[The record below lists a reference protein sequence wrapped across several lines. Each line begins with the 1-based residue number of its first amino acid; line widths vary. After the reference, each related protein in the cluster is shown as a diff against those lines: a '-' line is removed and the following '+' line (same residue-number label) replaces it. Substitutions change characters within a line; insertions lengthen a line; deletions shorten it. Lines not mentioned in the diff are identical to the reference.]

1 MKKILLSLSAM
12 VILLQISNV
21 AEASQGKYII
31 QDRPVT
37 FFEGGTKSIE
47 FKPTV
52 EEKTQ
57 EVKTP
62 AIIEQEVQPAVEQ
75 KPSIEERPVIE
86 EKPLVEEEPT
96 IEQNQSQEEVVVPQE
111 EPQEEVIEQ
120 IEEPVQSEEPV
131 IEKKS
136 NVFKN
141 FTSKMKEKMNSSN
154 AENES
159 VEEEMTVEEKSNFF
173 QNVSSKWKEKMNS
186 LKEEKVVEEEPTL
199 EQAEEQVVEKKTN
212 FFQNIS
218 AKMKEKSAAVEEKF
232 SKKEKP
238 ARVEKAPVVKVEP
251 ATEEQ
256 TAEFVAI
263 FDKSL
268 NNAEAII
275 NNSDVIAVKGLLLMQ
290 KALYQNSPDVAVYEK
305 RFSDIGEVTA
315 ENCADVLALKKDII
329 KSIDTRFEVSDVSK
343 LTQEEK
349 YMWGQGSYV
358 LQIAQNRY
366 DNVVNDLSPFFNI
379 LLTDRFNP
387 KSVEAQIKKADKLV
401 DRIQKNREPQANVLV
416 SAEWQNAENQI
427 NITIPDNEKVSPNKN
442 GLTYNVDT
450 KVAVLNNALFAM
462 LNDFV
467 KTFGWENDI
476 KEYLV
481 NENYD
486 KVPEAAKI
494 ELQENAFLTVP
505 FHSVG
510 NLFREKNANP
520 EFSISKEQTEFIDK
534 AANIM
539 KALNLEYEK
548 VLSEIATLSVKL
560 SKNKTLKNC
569 TIVEVKKLQN
579 DKNLIGKRLINLKE
593 LEKMLSELNTLYNPK
608 TEEVRE

>member
-12 VILLQISNV
+12 VILLQNSNV

-75 KPSIEERPVIE
+75 KPSIEEKPVIE

-111 EPQEEVIEQ
+111 EPQKEVIEQ

-141 FTSKMKEKMNSSN
+141 FTSKM
-154 AENES
+154 
-159 VEEEMTVEEKSNFF
+159 
-173 QNVSSKWKEKMNS
+173 KEKMNS

-268 NNAEAII
+268 YNAEAII

-315 ENCADVLALKKDII
+315 ENCADILALKKDII
-329 KSIDTRFEVSDVSK
+329 KSIDARFEVSDVSK

-486 KVPEAAKI
+486 KVPESAKI

-505 FHSVG
+505 FSSVE

-534 AANIM
+534 AENIM

-579 DKNLIGKRLINLKE
+579 DKNLIEKRLINLKE
-593 LEKMLSELNTLYNPK
+593 LEKMLRELNTLYNPK

>member
-75 KPSIEERPVIE
+75 KPSIEEKPVIE

-141 FTSKMKEKMNSSN
+141 FTSKM
-154 AENES
+154 
-159 VEEEMTVEEKSNFF
+159 
-173 QNVSSKWKEKMNS
+173 KEKMNS

-251 ATEEQ
+251 ATEKQ

-263 FDKSL
+263 FAKSL
-268 NNAEAII
+268 YNAEAII

-315 ENCADVLALKKDII
+315 ENCADILALKKDII
-329 KSIDTRFEVSDVSK
+329 KSIDARFEVSDVSK

-486 KVPEAAKI
+486 KVPESAKI

-505 FHSVG
+505 FSSVE

-534 AANIM
+534 AENIM

-560 SKNKTLKNC
+560 SKNKILKNC

-579 DKNLIGKRLINLKE
+579 DKNLIEKRLINLKE
-593 LEKMLSELNTLYNPK
+593 LEKMLRELNTLYNPK

>member
-75 KPSIEERPVIE
+75 KPSIEEKPVIE

-141 FTSKMKEKMNSSN
+141 FTSKMKEKMNS
-154 AENES
+154 
-159 VEEEMTVEEKSNFF
+159 
-173 QNVSSKWKEKMNS
+173 
-186 LKEEKVVEEEPTL
+186 LKEEKVVEEEPIL

-268 NNAEAII
+268 YNAEAII

-315 ENCADVLALKKDII
+315 ENCADILVLKKDII
-329 KSIDTRFEVSDVSK
+329 KSIDARFEVSDVSK

-486 KVPEAAKI
+486 KVPESAKI

-505 FHSVG
+505 FSSVE

-534 AANIM
+534 AENIM

-579 DKNLIGKRLINLKE
+579 DKNLIEKRLINLKE
-593 LEKMLSELNTLYNPK
+593 LEKMLRELNTLYNPK

>member
-141 FTSKMKEKMNSSN
+141 FTSKMKEKMNS
-154 AENES
+154 
-159 VEEEMTVEEKSNFF
+159 
-173 QNVSSKWKEKMNS
+173 

-268 NNAEAII
+268 YNAEAII

-315 ENCADVLALKKDII
+315 ENCADILALKKDII
-329 KSIDTRFEVSDVSK
+329 KSIDARFEVSDVSK

-486 KVPEAAKI
+486 KVPESAKI

-505 FHSVG
+505 FHSVE

-534 AANIM
+534 AENIM

-579 DKNLIGKRLINLKE
+579 DKNLIEKRLINLKE
-593 LEKMLSELNTLYNPK
+593 LEKMLRELNTLYNPK

>member
-75 KPSIEERPVIE
+75 KPSIEEKPVIE

-136 NVFKN
+136 DVFKN
-141 FTSKMKEKMNSSN
+141 FTSKM
-154 AENES
+154 
-159 VEEEMTVEEKSNFF
+159 
-173 QNVSSKWKEKMNS
+173 KEKMNS

-268 NNAEAII
+268 YNAEAII

-315 ENCADVLALKKDII
+315 ENCADILVLKKDII
-329 KSIDTRFEVSDVSK
+329 KSIDARFEVSDVSK

-366 DNVVNDLSPFFNI
+366 DNVVKDLSPFFNI

-486 KVPEAAKI
+486 KVPESAKI

-505 FHSVG
+505 FSSVE

-534 AANIM
+534 AENIM

-560 SKNKTLKNC
+560 SKNKILKNC

-579 DKNLIGKRLINLKE
+579 DKNLIEKRLINLKE
-593 LEKMLSELNTLYNPK
+593 LEKMLRELNTLYNPK

>member
-75 KPSIEERPVIE
+75 KPSIEEKPVIE

-141 FTSKMKEKMNSSN
+141 FTSKM
-154 AENES
+154 
-159 VEEEMTVEEKSNFF
+159 
-173 QNVSSKWKEKMNS
+173 KEKMNS

-251 ATEEQ
+251 ATEKQ

-263 FDKSL
+263 FAKSL
-268 NNAEAII
+268 YNAEAII

-315 ENCADVLALKKDII
+315 ENCADILALKKDII
-329 KSIDTRFEVSDVSK
+329 KSIDARFEVSDVSK

-486 KVPEAAKI
+486 KVPESAKI

-505 FHSVG
+505 FSSVE

-534 AANIM
+534 AENIM

-579 DKNLIGKRLINLKE
+579 DKNLIEKRLINLKE
-593 LEKMLSELNTLYNPK
+593 LEKMLRELNTLYNPK

>member
-75 KPSIEERPVIE
+75 KPSIEEKPVIE

-141 FTSKMKEKMNSSN
+141 FTSKM
-154 AENES
+154 
-159 VEEEMTVEEKSNFF
+159 
-173 QNVSSKWKEKMNS
+173 KEKMNS

-268 NNAEAII
+268 YNAEAII

-315 ENCADVLALKKDII
+315 ENCADILALKKDII
-329 KSIDTRFEVSDVSK
+329 KSIDARFEVSDVSK

-401 DRIQKNREPQANVLV
+401 DRIQKNREPHANVLV

-486 KVPEAAKI
+486 KVPESAKI

-505 FHSVG
+505 FSSVE

-534 AANIM
+534 AENIM

-579 DKNLIGKRLINLKE
+579 DKNLIEKRLINLKE
-593 LEKMLSELNTLYNPK
+593 LEKMLRELNTLYNPK

>member
-37 FFEGGTKSIE
+37 VFEGGTKSIE

-120 IEEPVQSEEPV
+120 IEESVQSEEPV

-141 FTSKMKEKMNSSN
+141 FTSKMKEKMNS
-154 AENES
+154 
-159 VEEEMTVEEKSNFF
+159 
-173 QNVSSKWKEKMNS
+173 
-186 LKEEKVVEEEPTL
+186 LKEEKVEEEEPTL

-263 FDKSL
+263 FDKNL
-268 NNAEAII
+268 YNAEAII
-275 NNSDVIAVKGLLLMQ
+275 NNSDVFAVKGLLLMQ

-315 ENCADVLALKKDII
+315 ENCADILALKKDII
-329 KSIDTRFEVSDVSK
+329 KSIDARFEVSDVSK

-379 LLTDRFNP
+379 LLTDRFNQ

-486 KVPEAAKI
+486 KVPESAKI

-505 FHSVG
+505 FSSVE

-534 AANIM
+534 AENIM

-579 DKNLIGKRLINLKE
+579 DKNLIEKRLINLKE
-593 LEKMLSELNTLYNPK
+593 LEKMLRELNTLYNPK

>member
-75 KPSIEERPVIE
+75 KPSIEEKPVIE

-111 EPQEEVIEQ
+111 EPQDEVIEQ

-141 FTSKMKEKMNSSN
+141 FTSKM
-154 AENES
+154 
-159 VEEEMTVEEKSNFF
+159 
-173 QNVSSKWKEKMNS
+173 KEKMNS

-268 NNAEAII
+268 YNAEAII

-315 ENCADVLALKKDII
+315 ENCADILALKKDII
-329 KSIDTRFEVSDVSK
+329 KSIDARFEVSDVSK

-486 KVPEAAKI
+486 KVPESAKI

-505 FHSVG
+505 FSSVE

-534 AANIM
+534 AENIM

-579 DKNLIGKRLINLKE
+579 DKNLIEKRLINLKE

>member
-120 IEEPVQSEEPV
+120 IEEPVQSEESV

-141 FTSKMKEKMNSSN
+141 FTSKM
-154 AENES
+154 
-159 VEEEMTVEEKSNFF
+159 
-173 QNVSSKWKEKMNS
+173 KEKMNS

-268 NNAEAII
+268 YNAEAII

-315 ENCADVLALKKDII
+315 ENCADILALKKDII
-329 KSIDTRFEVSDVSK
+329 KSIDARFEVSDVSK

-486 KVPEAAKI
+486 KVPESAKI

-505 FHSVG
+505 FSSVE

-534 AANIM
+534 AENIM

-579 DKNLIGKRLINLKE
+579 DKNLIEKRLINLKE
-593 LEKMLSELNTLYNPK
+593 LEKMLRELNTLYNPK

>member
-141 FTSKMKEKMNSSN
+141 FTSKMKEKMNS
-154 AENES
+154 
-159 VEEEMTVEEKSNFF
+159 
-173 QNVSSKWKEKMNS
+173 
-186 LKEEKVVEEEPTL
+186 LKEEKVEEEEPTL

-268 NNAEAII
+268 YNAEAII

-329 KSIDTRFEVSDVSK
+329 KSIDARFEVSDVSK

-450 KVAVLNNALFAM
+450 KVAVLNHALFAM

-486 KVPEAAKI
+486 KVPESAKI

-505 FHSVG
+505 FSSVE

-534 AANIM
+534 AENIM

-579 DKNLIGKRLINLKE
+579 DKNLIEKRLINLKE
-593 LEKMLSELNTLYNPK
+593 LEKMLRELNTLYNPK

>member
-75 KPSIEERPVIE
+75 KPSIEEKPVIE

-141 FTSKMKEKMNSSN
+141 FTSKM
-154 AENES
+154 
-159 VEEEMTVEEKSNFF
+159 
-173 QNVSSKWKEKMNS
+173 KEKMNS

-268 NNAEAII
+268 YNAEAII

-315 ENCADVLALKKDII
+315 ENCADILALKKDII
-329 KSIDTRFEVSDVSK
+329 KSIDARFEVSDVSK

-486 KVPEAAKI
+486 KVPESAKI

-505 FHSVG
+505 FSSVE

-534 AANIM
+534 AENIM

-579 DKNLIGKRLINLKE
+579 DKNLIEKRLINLKE
-593 LEKMLSELNTLYNPK
+593 LEKMLRELNTLYNPK

>member
-1 MKKILLSLSAM
+1 
-12 VILLQISNV
+12 
-21 AEASQGKYII
+21 
-31 QDRPVT
+31 
-37 FFEGGTKSIE
+37 
-47 FKPTV
+47 
-52 EEKTQ
+52 
-57 EVKTP
+57 
-62 AIIEQEVQPAVEQ
+62 
-75 KPSIEERPVIE
+75 
-86 EKPLVEEEPT
+86 
-96 IEQNQSQEEVVVPQE
+96 
-111 EPQEEVIEQ
+111 
-120 IEEPVQSEEPV
+120 
-131 IEKKS
+131 
-136 NVFKN
+136 
-141 FTSKMKEKMNSSN
+141 
-154 AENES
+154 
-159 VEEEMTVEEKSNFF
+159 
-173 QNVSSKWKEKMNS
+173 MNS

-238 ARVEKAPVVKVEP
+238 ARVEKASVVKVEP

-256 TAEFVAI
+256 TAKFVAI

-290 KALYQNSPDVAVYEK
+290 KALYQNSTDVAVYEK

-579 DKNLIGKRLINLKE
+579 DKNLIEKRLINLKE
-593 LEKMLSELNTLYNPK
+593 LEKMLRELNTLYNPK

>member
-75 KPSIEERPVIE
+75 KPSIEEKPVIE

-111 EPQEEVIEQ
+111 EPQKEVIEQ

-141 FTSKMKEKMNSSN
+141 FTSKM
-154 AENES
+154 
-159 VEEEMTVEEKSNFF
+159 
-173 QNVSSKWKEKMNS
+173 KEKMNS

-315 ENCADVLALKKDII
+315 ENCADILALKKDII
-329 KSIDTRFEVSDVSK
+329 KSIDARFEVSDVSK

-401 DRIQKNREPQANVLV
+401 NRIQKNREPQANVLV

-486 KVPEAAKI
+486 KVPESAKI

-505 FHSVG
+505 FSSVE

-534 AANIM
+534 AENIM

-579 DKNLIGKRLINLKE
+579 DKNLIEKRLINLKE
-593 LEKMLSELNTLYNPK
+593 LEKMLRELNTLYNPK

>member
-12 VILLQISNV
+12 VILLQIFNV

-75 KPSIEERPVIE
+75 KTSIEEKPVIE

-141 FTSKMKEKMNSSN
+141 FTSKMKEKMNS
-154 AENES
+154 
-159 VEEEMTVEEKSNFF
+159 
-173 QNVSSKWKEKMNS
+173 
-186 LKEEKVVEEEPTL
+186 LKEEKVEEEEPTL

-268 NNAEAII
+268 YNAEAII

-315 ENCADVLALKKDII
+315 ENCADILALKKDII
-329 KSIDTRFEVSDVSK
+329 KSIDARFEVSDVSK

-486 KVPEAAKI
+486 KVPESAKI

-505 FHSVG
+505 FSSVE

-534 AANIM
+534 AENIM

-579 DKNLIGKRLINLKE
+579 DKNLIEKRLINLKE
-593 LEKMLSELNTLYNPK
+593 LEKMLRELNTLYNPK

>member
-141 FTSKMKEKMNSSN
+141 FTSKMKEKMNS
-154 AENES
+154 
-159 VEEEMTVEEKSNFF
+159 
-173 QNVSSKWKEKMNS
+173 

-315 ENCADVLALKKDII
+315 ENCADILALKKDII
-329 KSIDTRFEVSDVSK
+329 KSIDARFEVSDVSK

-486 KVPEAAKI
+486 KVPESAKI

-505 FHSVG
+505 FHSVE

-534 AANIM
+534 AENIM

-579 DKNLIGKRLINLKE
+579 DKNLIEKRLINLKE

>member
-75 KPSIEERPVIE
+75 KPSIEEKPVIE

-111 EPQEEVIEQ
+111 EPQKEVIEQ

-141 FTSKMKEKMNSSN
+141 FTSKM
-154 AENES
+154 
-159 VEEEMTVEEKSNFF
+159 
-173 QNVSSKWKEKMNS
+173 KEKMNS

-268 NNAEAII
+268 YNAEAII

-315 ENCADVLALKKDII
+315 ENCADILALKKDII
-329 KSIDTRFEVSDVSK
+329 KSIDARFEVSDVSK

-486 KVPEAAKI
+486 KVPESAKI

-505 FHSVG
+505 FSSVE

-534 AANIM
+534 AENIM

-579 DKNLIGKRLINLKE
+579 DKNLIEKRLINLKE
-593 LEKMLSELNTLYNPK
+593 LEKMLRELNTLYNPK

>member
-75 KPSIEERPVIE
+75 KPSIEEKPVIE

-96 IEQNQSQEEVVVPQE
+96 IEQNQSQEDVVVPQE

-136 NVFKN
+136 NVFNN
-141 FTSKMKEKMNSSN
+141 FTSKM
-154 AENES
+154 
-159 VEEEMTVEEKSNFF
+159 
-173 QNVSSKWKEKMNS
+173 KEKMNS

-199 EQAEEQVVEKKTN
+199 EQAEEQVVEKKAN

-268 NNAEAII
+268 YNAEAII

-315 ENCADVLALKKDII
+315 ENCADILALKKDII
-329 KSIDTRFEVSDVSK
+329 KSIDARFEVSDVSK

-486 KVPEAAKI
+486 KVPESAKI

-505 FHSVG
+505 FSSVE

-534 AANIM
+534 AENIM

-548 VLSEIATLSVKL
+548 VLSEIATLSAKL

-579 DKNLIGKRLINLKE
+579 DKNLIEKRLINLKE

>member
-75 KPSIEERPVIE
+75 KPSIEEKPVIE

-141 FTSKMKEKMNSSN
+141 FTSKMKEKMNS
-154 AENES
+154 
-159 VEEEMTVEEKSNFF
+159 
-173 QNVSSKWKEKMNS
+173 
-186 LKEEKVVEEEPTL
+186 LKEEKLVEEEPTL
-199 EQAEEQVVEKKTN
+199 EQAEEQVVEKKAN

-268 NNAEAII
+268 YNAEAII

-315 ENCADVLALKKDII
+315 ENCADILALKKDII
-329 KSIDTRFEVSDVSK
+329 KSIDARFEVSDVSK

-486 KVPEAAKI
+486 KVPESAKI

-505 FHSVG
+505 FSSVE

-534 AANIM
+534 AENIM

-579 DKNLIGKRLINLKE
+579 DKNLIEKRLINLKE
-593 LEKMLSELNTLYNPK
+593 LEKMLRELNTLYNPK

>member
-75 KPSIEERPVIE
+75 KPSIEEKPVIE

-120 IEEPVQSEEPV
+120 IEEPVQSEESV

-141 FTSKMKEKMNSSN
+141 FTSKM
-154 AENES
+154 
-159 VEEEMTVEEKSNFF
+159 
-173 QNVSSKWKEKMNS
+173 KEKMNS

-268 NNAEAII
+268 YNAEAII

-315 ENCADVLALKKDII
+315 ENCADILALKKDII
-329 KSIDTRFEVSDVSK
+329 KSIDARFEVSDVSK

-486 KVPEAAKI
+486 KVPESAKI

-505 FHSVG
+505 FSSVE

-534 AANIM
+534 AENIM

-579 DKNLIGKRLINLKE
+579 DKNLIEKRLINLKE

>member
-75 KPSIEERPVIE
+75 KPSIEEKPVIE

-141 FTSKMKEKMNSSN
+141 FTSKM
-154 AENES
+154 
-159 VEEEMTVEEKSNFF
+159 
-173 QNVSSKWKEKMNS
+173 KEKMNS

-329 KSIDTRFEVSDVSK
+329 KSIDARFEVSDVSK

-486 KVPEAAKI
+486 KVPDAAKI

-505 FHSVG
+505 FHSVD

-560 SKNKTLKNC
+560 SKNKTLKNS

>member
-75 KPSIEERPVIE
+75 KPSIEEKPVIE

-96 IEQNQSQEEVVVPQE
+96 IEQNQSQEDVVVPQE

-141 FTSKMKEKMNSSN
+141 FTSKM
-154 AENES
+154 
-159 VEEEMTVEEKSNFF
+159 
-173 QNVSSKWKEKMNS
+173 KEKMNS

-268 NNAEAII
+268 YNAEAII

-315 ENCADVLALKKDII
+315 ENCADILALKKDII
-329 KSIDTRFEVSDVSK
+329 KSIDARFEVSDVSK

-486 KVPEAAKI
+486 KVPESAKI

-505 FHSVG
+505 FSSVE

-534 AANIM
+534 AENIM

-579 DKNLIGKRLINLKE
+579 DKNLIEKRLINLKE

>member
-75 KPSIEERPVIE
+75 KPSIEEKPVIE

-141 FTSKMKEKMNSSN
+141 FTSKMKEKMNS
-154 AENES
+154 
-159 VEEEMTVEEKSNFF
+159 
-173 QNVSSKWKEKMNS
+173 

-199 EQAEEQVVEKKTN
+199 EQTEEQVVEKKTN

-268 NNAEAII
+268 NSAEAII

-315 ENCADVLALKKDII
+315 ENCADILALKKDII

-486 KVPEAAKI
+486 KVPESAKI

-505 FHSVG
+505 FHSVD

-534 AANIM
+534 AENIM

-560 SKNKTLKNC
+560 SKNKTLKNS

>member
-75 KPSIEERPVIE
+75 KPSIEEKPVIE

-111 EPQEEVIEQ
+111 EPQKEVIEQ

-141 FTSKMKEKMNSSN
+141 FTSKMKEKMNS
-154 AENES
+154 
-159 VEEEMTVEEKSNFF
+159 
-173 QNVSSKWKEKMNS
+173 
-186 LKEEKVVEEEPTL
+186 LKEEKVEEEEPTL

-268 NNAEAII
+268 YNAEAII

-315 ENCADVLALKKDII
+315 ENCADILALKKDII
-329 KSIDTRFEVSDVSK
+329 KSIDARFEVSDVSK

-366 DNVVNDLSPFFNI
+366 DNVVNDLSHFFNI

-486 KVPEAAKI
+486 KVPESAKI

-505 FHSVG
+505 FSSVK

-534 AANIM
+534 AENIM

-579 DKNLIGKRLINLKE
+579 DKNLIEKRLINLKE
-593 LEKMLSELNTLYNPK
+593 LEKMLRELNTLYNPK

>member
-141 FTSKMKEKMNSSN
+141 FTSKMKEKMNS
-154 AENES
+154 
-159 VEEEMTVEEKSNFF
+159 
-173 QNVSSKWKEKMNS
+173 

-199 EQAEEQVVEKKTN
+199 EQAEEQVV
-212 FFQNIS
+212 
-218 AKMKEKSAAVEEKF
+218 
-232 SKKEKP
+232 
-238 ARVEKAPVVKVEP
+238 VKVEP

-256 TAEFVAI
+256 TAKFVAI

-290 KALYQNSPDVAVYEK
+290 KALYQNSTDVAVYEK

-486 KVPEAAKI
+486 KVPESAKI

-505 FHSVG
+505 FSSVE

-534 AANIM
+534 AENIM

>member
-75 KPSIEERPVIE
+75 KPSIEEKPVIE

-141 FTSKMKEKMNSSN
+141 FTSKM
-154 AENES
+154 
-159 VEEEMTVEEKSNFF
+159 
-173 QNVSSKWKEKMNS
+173 KEKMNS

-268 NNAEAII
+268 YNAEAII

-315 ENCADVLALKKDII
+315 ENCADILALKKDII
-329 KSIDTRFEVSDVSK
+329 KSIDARFEVSDVSK

-486 KVPEAAKI
+486 KVPESAKI

-505 FHSVG
+505 FHSVE

-534 AANIM
+534 AENIM

-579 DKNLIGKRLINLKE
+579 DKNLIEKRLINLKE
-593 LEKMLSELNTLYNPK
+593 LEKMLRELNTLYNPK

>member
-75 KPSIEERPVIE
+75 KPSIEEKPVIE
-86 EKPLVEEEPT
+86 EKPFVEEEPT

-120 IEEPVQSEEPV
+120 IEEPVKSEEPV

-141 FTSKMKEKMNSSN
+141 FTSKMKEKMNS
-154 AENES
+154 
-159 VEEEMTVEEKSNFF
+159 
-173 QNVSSKWKEKMNS
+173 
-186 LKEEKVVEEEPTL
+186 LK
-199 EQAEEQVVEKKTN
+199 
-212 FFQNIS
+212 
-218 AKMKEKSAAVEEKF
+218 EEKF

-268 NNAEAII
+268 YNAEAII

-315 ENCADVLALKKDII
+315 ENCADILALKKDII
-329 KSIDTRFEVSDVSK
+329 KSIDARFEVSDVSK

-379 LLTDRFNP
+379 LLTDRFNQ

-442 GLTYNVDT
+442 GLTYNVDM
-450 KVAVLNNALFAM
+450 KVAILNNALFAM

-486 KVPEAAKI
+486 KVPESAKI

-505 FHSVG
+505 FSSVE

-534 AANIM
+534 AENIM

-579 DKNLIGKRLINLKE
+579 DKNLIEKRLINLKE
-593 LEKMLSELNTLYNPK
+593 LEKMLRELNTLYNPK

>member
-37 FFEGGTKSIE
+37 FFEGRTKSIE

-75 KPSIEERPVIE
+75 KPSIEEKPVIE

-120 IEEPVQSEEPV
+120 IEESVQSEEPV

-141 FTSKMKEKMNSSN
+141 FTSKM
-154 AENES
+154 
-159 VEEEMTVEEKSNFF
+159 
-173 QNVSSKWKEKMNS
+173 KEKMNS

-315 ENCADVLALKKDII
+315 ENCADILALKKDII
-329 KSIDTRFEVSDVSK
+329 KSIDARFEVSDVSK

-401 DRIQKNREPQANVLV
+401 NRIQKNREPQANVLV

-486 KVPEAAKI
+486 KVPESAKI

-505 FHSVG
+505 FSSVE

-534 AANIM
+534 AENIM

-548 VLSEIATLSVKL
+548 VLSEITTLSVKL

-579 DKNLIGKRLINLKE
+579 DKNLIEKRLINLKE

>member
-75 KPSIEERPVIE
+75 KPSIEEKPVIE

-141 FTSKMKEKMNSSN
+141 FTSKMKEKMNS
-154 AENES
+154 
-159 VEEEMTVEEKSNFF
+159 
-173 QNVSSKWKEKMNS
+173 
-186 LKEEKVVEEEPTL
+186 LKEEKVEEEEPTL

-268 NNAEAII
+268 YNAEAII

-315 ENCADVLALKKDII
+315 ENCADILALKKDII
-329 KSIDTRFEVSDVSK
+329 KSIDARFEVSDVSK

-416 SAEWQNAENQI
+416 SAEWQNSENQI

-486 KVPEAAKI
+486 KVPESAKI

-505 FHSVG
+505 FSSVE

-534 AANIM
+534 AENIM

-579 DKNLIGKRLINLKE
+579 DKNLIEKRLINLKE
-593 LEKMLSELNTLYNPK
+593 LEKMLRELNTLYNPK

>member
-75 KPSIEERPVIE
+75 KPSIEEKPVIE
-86 EKPLVEEEPT
+86 EKPFVEEEPT

-120 IEEPVQSEEPV
+120 IEEPVKSEEPV

-141 FTSKMKEKMNSSN
+141 FTSKMKEKMNS
-154 AENES
+154 
-159 VEEEMTVEEKSNFF
+159 
-173 QNVSSKWKEKMNS
+173 
-186 LKEEKVVEEEPTL
+186 LK
-199 EQAEEQVVEKKTN
+199 
-212 FFQNIS
+212 
-218 AKMKEKSAAVEEKF
+218 EEKF

-268 NNAEAII
+268 YNAEAII

-315 ENCADVLALKKDII
+315 ENCADILALKKDII
-329 KSIDTRFEVSDVSK
+329 KSIDARFEVSDVSK

-366 DNVVNDLSPFFNI
+366 DNVVNYLSPFFNI
-379 LLTDRFNP
+379 LLTDRFNQ

-442 GLTYNVDT
+442 GLTYNVDM
-450 KVAVLNNALFAM
+450 KVAILNNALFAM

-486 KVPEAAKI
+486 KVPESAKI

-505 FHSVG
+505 FSSVE

-534 AANIM
+534 AENIM

-579 DKNLIGKRLINLKE
+579 DKNLIEKRLINLKE
-593 LEKMLSELNTLYNPK
+593 LEKMLRELNTLYNPK

>member
-75 KPSIEERPVIE
+75 KPSIEEKPVIE

-141 FTSKMKEKMNSSN
+141 FTSKMKEKMNS
-154 AENES
+154 
-159 VEEEMTVEEKSNFF
+159 
-173 QNVSSKWKEKMNS
+173 

-199 EQAEEQVVEKKTN
+199 EQAEEQVVEKKAN

-268 NNAEAII
+268 YNAEAII

-315 ENCADVLALKKDII
+315 ENCADILALKKDII
-329 KSIDTRFEVSDVSK
+329 KSIDARFEVSDVSK

-486 KVPEAAKI
+486 KVPESAKI

-505 FHSVG
+505 FSSVE

-534 AANIM
+534 AENIM

-579 DKNLIGKRLINLKE
+579 DKNLIEKRLINLKE
-593 LEKMLSELNTLYNPK
+593 LEKMLRELNTLYNPK

>member
-52 EEKTQ
+52 EQKTQ

-75 KPSIEERPVIE
+75 KPSIEEKPVIE

-96 IEQNQSQEEVVVPQE
+96 IEQNQSPEDVVAPQE

-120 IEEPVQSEEPV
+120 IEEPVQSEEPA

-141 FTSKMKEKMNSSN
+141 FTSKMKEKK
-154 AENES
+154 ENEA
-159 VEEEMTVEEKSNFF
+159 VEEEMTVEEKPNFF

-199 EQAEEQVVEKKTN
+199 EQTEEQVVEKKPN

-218 AKMKEKSAAVEEKF
+218 AKMKEKSAAVGEKF

-238 ARVEKAPVVKVEP
+238 AKVEKAPVVKVEP

-329 KSIDTRFEVSDVSK
+329 KSIDARFEVSDVSK

-358 LQIAQNRY
+358 VQIAQNRY

-379 LLTDRFNP
+379 LLTGRFNP
-387 KSVEAQIKKADKLV
+387 KSVDAQIKKADNLV
-401 DRIQKNREPQANVLV
+401 DRIQKNRELQANVLV

-442 GLTYNVDT
+442 GLTYNVDM
-450 KVAVLNNALFAM
+450 KVAALNNALFAM

-476 KEYLV
+476 KQYLQD
-481 NENYD
+481 ENYD
-486 KVPEAAKI
+486 KLPESAKI

-505 FHSVG
+505 FHSVD

-520 EFSISKEQTEFIDK
+520 DFSISKEQTEFIDK
-534 AANIM
+534 AENIM
-539 KALNLEYEK
+539 KALNSEYEK
-548 VLSEIATLSVKL
+548 VLSEIATLSTKL
-560 SKNKTLKNC
+560 AKNKTLKNC
-569 TIVEVKKLQN
+569 TVVDVKKLQN
-579 DKNLIGKRLINLKE
+579 DKDVIGKRLINLKE
-593 LEKMLSELNTLYNPK
+593 LEKMLGELNTLYNPK
-608 TEEVRE
+608 TEEVTE

>member
-141 FTSKMKEKMNSSN
+141 FTSKMKEKMNS
-154 AENES
+154 
-159 VEEEMTVEEKSNFF
+159 
-173 QNVSSKWKEKMNS
+173 

-238 ARVEKAPVVKVEP
+238 ARVEKTPVVKVEP

-268 NNAEAII
+268 YNAEAII

-315 ENCADVLALKKDII
+315 ENCADILALKKDII
-329 KSIDTRFEVSDVSK
+329 KSIDARFEVSDVSK

-476 KEYLV
+476 REYLV

-486 KVPEAAKI
+486 KVPESAKI

-505 FHSVG
+505 FSSVE

-534 AANIM
+534 AENIM

-579 DKNLIGKRLINLKE
+579 DKNLIEKRLINLKE

>member
-141 FTSKMKEKMNSSN
+141 FTSKMKEKMNS
-154 AENES
+154 
-159 VEEEMTVEEKSNFF
+159 
-173 QNVSSKWKEKMNS
+173 

-268 NNAEAII
+268 YNAEAII

-315 ENCADVLALKKDII
+315 ENCADILVLKKDII
-329 KSIDTRFEVSDVSK
+329 KSIDARFEVSDVSK

-486 KVPEAAKI
+486 KVPESAKI

-505 FHSVG
+505 FSSVE

-534 AANIM
+534 AENIM

>member
-75 KPSIEERPVIE
+75 KPSIEEKPVIE

-111 EPQEEVIEQ
+111 EPQKEVIEQ

-141 FTSKMKEKMNSSN
+141 FTSKMKEKMNS
-154 AENES
+154 
-159 VEEEMTVEEKSNFF
+159 
-173 QNVSSKWKEKMNS
+173 
-186 LKEEKVVEEEPTL
+186 LKEEKVEEEEPTL

-268 NNAEAII
+268 YNAEAII

-315 ENCADVLALKKDII
+315 ENCADILALKKDII
-329 KSIDTRFEVSDVSK
+329 KSIDARFEVSDVSK

-486 KVPEAAKI
+486 KVPESAKI

-505 FHSVG
+505 FSSVE

-534 AANIM
+534 AENIM

-579 DKNLIGKRLINLKE
+579 DKNLIEKRLINLKE
-593 LEKMLSELNTLYNPK
+593 LEKMLRELNTLYNPK

>member
-62 AIIEQEVQPAVEQ
+62 AIIKQEVQPAVEQ
-75 KPSIEERPVIE
+75 KPSIEEKPVIE

-141 FTSKMKEKMNSSN
+141 FTSKM
-154 AENES
+154 
-159 VEEEMTVEEKSNFF
+159 
-173 QNVSSKWKEKMNS
+173 KEKMNS

-268 NNAEAII
+268 YNAEAII

-315 ENCADVLALKKDII
+315 ENCADILALKKDII
-329 KSIDTRFEVSDVSK
+329 KSIDARFEVSDVSK

-401 DRIQKNREPQANVLV
+401 NRIQKNREPQANVLV

-486 KVPEAAKI
+486 KVPESAKI

-505 FHSVG
+505 FSSVE

-534 AANIM
+534 AENIM

-548 VLSEIATLSVKL
+548 VLSEITTLSVKL

-579 DKNLIGKRLINLKE
+579 DKNLIEKRLINLKE